1 LKNFLQSIF
10 ILATFTAVLFYLS
23 YLGVKFDKFG
33 SSPVPT
39 GFAIT
44 PDTKI
49 DPNSELAKYVTQEE
63 VDDFAFRYWDIDEY
77 DENNATLNAL
87 RNLLRLKD
95 TDKILNFMKRNGLSA
110 DVKMKANT
118 TPLMYASFYDD
129 ETTAKRLMEM
139 GADARA
145 KDNYKLSPLAY
156 AIENNSTK
164 TAKLL
169 LDSGVR
175 LEEAERIQSYLD
187 YALYDFIDSIV
198 IDKDD
203 IHINFDFPDT
213 DSKGASDPFAYVIAN
228 NLLEI
233 SKMFF
238 ELGYKPECTF
248 KAQRN
253 EEFDCFGIL
262 AYIPNYEP
270 MLNLL
275 LDNNVSGQPTSEE
288 LKEAYKK
295 CHDKVRVF
303 TAAKER
309 YIYKMN
315 KGRDEEAEEKIKK
328 KYDKYKYAHYSL
340 LYEDGLLQ
348 YKPKLP
354 DPEQIKKFDDTINFY
369 AKHCLDEN
377 ATFKDTESFVK
388 WANEEERRENVLR
401 FLEAH
406 KNNPAKVIY
415 IDANISSQDKE
426 KLISNKLIQ
435 KLRSKNAAER

>member
-1 LKNFLQSIF
+1 MKKFALG
-10 ILATFTAVLFYLS
+10 FTALFFVVFVNFIYEKLS
-23 YLGVKFDKFG
+23 R
-33 SSPVPT
+33 PT
-39 GFAIT
+39 HFTVT

-63 VDDFAFRYWDIDEY
+63 IDDFGFRYWDIDEY
-77 DENNATLNAL
+77 EENNATLNAL

-95 TDKILNFMKRNGLSA
+95 TDKILNFMTRNGLSA
-110 DVKMKANT
+110 DVKMKAGT

-139 GADARA
+139 GADAHA

-164 TAKLL
+164 TVKLL

-175 LEEAERIQSYLD
+175 LEEVKAVQFYLTHAV
-187 YALYDFIDSIV
+187 YALIDSIV

-203 IHINFDFPDT
+203 VHINYGFMDI
-213 DSKGASDPFAYVIAN
+213 DSKDAVEPFHYVISN

-238 ELGYKPECTF
+238 ELGYKPECKF
-248 KAQRN
+248 NAQRY
-253 EEFDCFGIL
+253 EEFDCFDRLSI
-262 AYIPNYEP
+262 IPNYEP

-275 LDNNVSGQPTSEE
+275 LDNNVSGQPTKEE
-288 LKEAYKK
+288 LKKAYEECYDNVKYY
-295 CHDKVRVF
+295 
-303 TAAKER
+303 TKEKEN

-315 KGRDEEAEEKIKK
+315 QGRDEEAEEKIKK
-328 KYDKYKYAHYSL
+328 KYDKYKYAPYSL

-348 YKPKLP
+348 YKPKP
-354 DPEQIKKFDDTINFY
+354 PNPEQVKRFDDTINFY
-369 AKHCLDEN
+369 SKHCLDEN

-388 WANEEERRENVLR
+388 WANEEKRRENVLR
-401 FLEAH
+401 FLKAH

-415 IDANISSQDKE
+415 IGADISSQDKE

-435 KLRSKNAAER
+435 KLRSKDAAERR

>member
-1 LKNFLQSIF
+1 MLKFMQDNNISIDSPL
-10 ILATFTAVLFYLS
+10 ID
-23 YLGVKFDKFG
+23 GV
-33 SSPVPT
+33 
-39 GFAIT
+39 
-44 PDTKI
+44 
-49 DPNSELAKYVTQEE
+49 
-63 VDDFAFRYWDIDEY
+63 
-77 DENNATLNAL
+77 
-87 RNLLRLKD
+87 
-95 TDKILNFMKRNGLSA
+95 
-110 DVKMKANT
+110 

-129 ETTAKRLMEM
+129 EATAKRLIDM
-139 GADARA
+139 GVNARA

-175 LEEAERIQSYLD
+175 LEEVKAVQFYLTHAV
-187 YALYDFIDSIV
+187 YALIDSIV

-203 IHINFDFPDT
+203 VHINYGFMDI
-213 DSKGASDPFAYVIAN
+213 DSKDAVESFHYVISN

-238 ELGYKPECTF
+238 ELGYKPECKF
-248 KAQRN
+248 KTQRY
-253 EEFDCFGIL
+253 EEFDCFDRLSI
-262 AYIPNYEP
+262 IPNYEP

-275 LDNNVSGQPTSEE
+275 LDNNVLGQPTSEE

-295 CHDKVRVF
+295 CHDNVGVF
-303 TAAKER
+303 TTAKEG

-315 KGRDEEAEEKIKK
+315 QGRDEEGEEKIKK
-328 KYDKYKYAHYSL
+328 KYDKYKYAPYSL

-348 YKPKLP
+348 YKPKP
-354 DPEQIKKFDDTINFY
+354 PNPEQIKRFDDTINFY
-369 AKHCLDEN
+369 SKHCLDEN
-377 ATFKDTESFVK
+377 ATFKDTKSFVK

-401 FLEAH
+401 FLKAH

-415 IDANISSQDKE
+415 IGADISSQDKE

-435 KLRSKNAAER
+435 KLRSKDAAER

>member
-1 LKNFLQSIF
+1 MKKFALGFTALFLVVFVNFLYEKLSRP
-10 ILATFTAVLFYLS
+10 THFTV
-23 YLGVKFDKFG
+23 
-33 SSPVPT
+33 
-39 GFAIT
+39 T

-63 VDDFAFRYWDIDEY
+63 IDDFAFRYWDIDEY
-77 DENNATLNAL
+77 KENNATLNAL

-95 TDKILNFMKRNGLSA
+95 TDKILNFMTRNGLSA

-139 GADARA
+139 GANAHA

-164 TAKLL
+164 TVKLL

-175 LEEAERIQSYLD
+175 LEEVKAVQFYLTHAV
-187 YALYDFIDSIV
+187 YALIDSIV

-203 IHINFDFPDT
+203 VHINYGFMDI
-213 DSKGASDPFAYVIAN
+213 DSKDAVEPFHYVISN

-233 SKMFF
+233 SKMLF
-238 ELGYKPECTF
+238 ELGYKPECKF
-248 KAQRN
+248 KAQRY
-253 EEFDCFGIL
+253 EEFDCFDRLSI
-262 AYIPNYEP
+262 IPNYEP

-295 CHDKVRVF
+295 CHDKVGVF
-303 TAAKER
+303 TTAKEG

-315 KGRDEEAEEKIKK
+315 QGRDEESEEKIKK
-328 KYDKYKYAHYSL
+328 KYDKYKYAPYSL

-348 YKPKLP
+348 YKPKPPNL
-354 DPEQIKKFDDTINFY
+354 EQIKRFDDTINFY
-369 AKHCLDEN
+369 SKHCLDEN

-388 WANEEERRENVLR
+388 WTNEEERRENVLR

-415 IDANISSQDKE
+415 IGADISSQDKE

-435 KLRSKNAAER
+435 KLRSKDAAERR